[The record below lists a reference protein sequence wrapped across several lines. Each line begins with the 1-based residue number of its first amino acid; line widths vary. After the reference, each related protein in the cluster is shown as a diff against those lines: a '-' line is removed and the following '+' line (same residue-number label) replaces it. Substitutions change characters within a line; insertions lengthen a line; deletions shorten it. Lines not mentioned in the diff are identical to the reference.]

1 MGDIYELQDKQST
14 IKGMSIA
21 SLVLT
26 ILCLIGLV
34 CALTVGMPVLQ
45 KYVEENKSVIVTSGS
60 YTENLNTT
68 LGNANIS
75 SSLFDVNI
83 NGSNID
89 TKALSDALK
98 KSSNQKVAEFADFL
112 NMATQGDIQGI
123 YDFLTTYDYSQFI
136 DMKETVQNLTD
147 ADIQTLVSECG
158 GIVTADQVKAL
169 RDTAASV
176 PSESLEFMSK
186 YMGKQ
191 GTEQLLS
198 DSMAIFFTFCYT
210 ALIIGLIVNLVILVG
225 CILGIVYAKRP
236 KENKVAF
243 VFSIICA
250 VLCFFGLAIVRM
262 ILFIVTAVFLSK
274 ARKMSFELEGGTGL
288 GSGNAGGAGGSGAG
302 SAGAGGA
309 AGTQPGS
316 GSPSVFNN
324 VQ

>member
-26 ILCLIGLV
+26 ILCLISLV
-34 CALTVGMPVLQ
+34 CFLAAGPAIQ
-45 KYVEENKSVIVTSGS
+45 SYVEQNKSAIVTSGNFS
-60 YTENLNTT
+60 SSFNTS
-68 LGNANIS
+68 LSDANIS

-176 PSESLEFMSK
+176 PNEALEFMSK

-191 GTEQLLS
+191 GSEQLLS
-198 DSMAIFFTFCYT
+198 DSMAIIFTFYYT

-250 VLCFFGLAIVRM
+250 VLCLLAIVRM

-309 AGTQPGS
+309 AGAQPGS